1 MISDYKRKGALLT
14 GFAWQVDVENA
25 VIDLDVAKVLVVFLL
40 ALGQLRFAQT
50 NVGRLGAEL
59 EAMAIQVIAIGGDQP
74 QFDRFWRGFDQA
86 QLKGLTNWQEVLA
99 VIQRAATQR
108 WRRAAVQQTGCG
120 GGQGQDQ

>member
-1 MISDYKRKGALLT
+1 MISDDERKGALLA

-40 ALGQLRFAQT
+40 ALGQLRLAQA

-59 EAMAIQVIAIGGDQP
+59 EAMAIQVITIGGDQT
-74 QFDRFWRGFDQA
+74 QFDRLWRGFDQA
-86 QLKGLTNWQEVLA
+86 QLKGLTNRQEVLA

-108 WRRAAVQQTGCG
+108 R
-120 GGQGQDQ
+120 